1 VSHDAASAGAI
12 NDLDRWIR
20 GEFTELN
27 TELEEIYFAEKAVI
41 LNDRADVDDLGRA
54 LVRDGGS
61 LISRVAERR
70 ELPTDPAARYELLG
84 MVGFYLGACRRH
96 EVGPDQSQVAPLA
109 QALSSSL
116 GVAPRFSSAHQH
128 IHNRAVGGAFNSF
141 TTLASE
147 RVFLTYNGLAVMAYR
162 RAAHALLSVPA
173 LGVSNPLAT
182 YHLADAV
189 AALRDVMRYSQALA
203 DELDRDRF
211 FYNIRP
217 YFKSYR
223 VGSQEF
229 RGANAGDFA
238 AINAI
243 DVLLGLCSPHDP
255 FYQWVTT
262 DKYPYV
268 APEDQKLLRALVT
281 TESLLN
287 MILCE
292 FEAGAPSPPLRE
304 NAELLLAACRQHG
317 AATVFHHNKLVAPFL
332 QEPAADAPQER
343 RSDMTASG
351 PPLEA
356 VIETLARLRDLR
368 AARQRPGLVTARTAL
383 DRVRALLDESDEQ
396 ATLVEGGVGT
406 DTPGAQG
413 DAVRSGHGRTAVQS
427 RS

>member
-1 VSHDAASAGAI
+1 MCGLRLAVSKGAHVSPI
-12 NDLDRWIR
+12 DDLERWIR

-27 TELEEIYFAEKAVI
+27 TELEELYFAEKAIV
-41 LNDRADVDDLGRA
+41 LQDRADVDALGRV
-54 LVRDGGS
+54 LVRDGGA
-61 LISRVAERR
+61 LIGKVAEQRV
-70 ELPTDPAARYELLG
+70 LPQDPDVRYELLG

-96 EVGPDQSQVAPLA
+96 EVEPDQAQVAPLA
-109 QALSSSL
+109 QALSASL

-128 IHNRAVGGAFNSF
+128 IHNRAVGGAFYSF
-141 TTLASE
+141 TTLDSE
-147 RVFLTYNGLAVMAYR
+147 RVFLTYNGLSVMAYR
-162 RAAHALLSVPA
+162 RAAHALLGVPA

-189 AALRDVMRYSQALA
+189 AALQDVLRYSRALA
-203 DELDRDRF
+203 AELDPDRF

-223 VGSQEF
+223 VGSREF

-255 FYQWVTT
+255 FYQWVTA

-268 APEDQKLLRALVT
+268 APEDQKLLRGLVT
-281 TESLLN
+281 TESLLTT
-287 MILCE
+287 IVREL
-292 FEAGAPSPPLRE
+292 EAGTTSAPLRE

-317 AATVFHHNKLVAPFL
+317 AATVFHHNKLVVPFL
-332 QEPAADAPQER
+332 QEPAAFAPQER
-343 RSDMTASG
+343 QSDMTASG

-368 AARQRPGLVTARTAL
+368 AARERPGLVTARPAL
-383 DRVRALLDESDEQ
+383 ERVRALLGGESHDSC
-396 ATLVEGGVGT
+396 
-406 DTPGAQG
+406 P
-413 DAVRSGHGRTAVQS
+413 VRELNSS
-427 RS
+427 SC

>member
-1 VSHDAASAGAI
+1 MTHDAI
-12 NDLDRWIR
+12 DDLDRWIR

-27 TELEEIYFAEKAVI
+27 TELEEIYFAEKAII
-41 LNDRADVDDLGRA
+41 LEDRAEVAALNRV

-70 ELPTDPAARYELLG
+70 ELPRDPESRYELLG

-96 EVGPDQSQVAPLA
+96 EVEPDQSQVAPLA
-109 QALSSSL
+109 RALSSSL

-128 IHNRAVGGAFNSF
+128 IHNRAVGGAFNTF

-147 RVFLTYNGLAVMAYR
+147 RIFLTYNGLAVMAYR
-162 RAAHALLSVPA
+162 RAANALLSVPS
-173 LGVSNPLAT
+173 LGMSNPLTT
-182 YHLADAV
+182 YQLADAV
-189 AALRDVMRYSQALA
+189 AALRDVLRYGRTLA
-203 DELDRDRF
+203 AELEPDRF

-223 VGSQEF
+223 VGSEEF

-255 FYQWVTT
+255 FYQWVTA

-268 APEDQKLLRALVT
+268 APEDQKLLRKLAT
-281 TESLLN
+281 TESLLSKV
-287 MILCE
+287 IRELE
-292 FEAGAPSPPLRE
+292 TGTPSPPLWE
-304 NAELLLAACRQHG
+304 NAELLLATCRQHG
-317 AATVFHHNKLVAPFL
+317 AATVFHHNKLVLPFL
-332 QEPAADAPQER
+332 QEPAADAPRER
-343 RSDMTASG
+343 HSDMTASG

-368 AARQRPGLVTARTAL
+368 AARERPGLKTARKRL
-383 DRVRALLDESDEQ
+383 DHVRTLLDDNAAAQEQ
-396 ATLVEGGVGT
+396 V
-406 DTPGAQG
+406 
-413 DAVRSGHGRTAVQS
+413 VRSGHGRATVES

>member
-1 VSHDAASAGAI
+1 MSHGGAI
-12 NDLDRWIR
+12 DDLDRWIR
-20 GEFTELN
+20 GEFTVLN
-27 TELEEIYFAEKAVI
+27 TELEELYFAEKAII
-41 LNDRADVDDLGRA
+41 LHDRAEVDDLTRT
-54 LVRDGGS
+54 LLRDGES
-61 LISRVAERR
+61 LISRIS
-70 ELPTDPAARYELLG
+70 ELPRDPDARYELLG

-96 EVGPDQSQVAPLA
+96 EVEPDQSKVAPLA

-141 TTLASE
+141 TTLADE
-147 RVFLTYNGLAVMAYR
+147 RIFLTYNGLAVMAYR

-182 YHLADAV
+182 YHLVDAV
-189 AALRDVMRYSQALA
+189 AALRDVLRYSQALA
-203 DELDRDRF
+203 EELDPDRF

-255 FYQWVTT
+255 FYQWVTA

-268 APEDQKLLRALVT
+268 APEDQELLRTLVT
-281 TESLLN
+281 TESLLS
-287 MILCE
+287 MIVREL
-292 FEAGAPSPPLRE
+292 EAGTPSAPLRQ

-317 AATVFHHNKLVAPFL
+317 AATVFHHQKLVIPFL
-332 QEPAADAPQER
+332 REPAAGAPPER
-343 RSDMTASG
+343 HSDMTASG

-368 AARQRPGLVTARTAL
+368 AARQRPGLTTARPAL
-383 DRVRALLDESDEQ
+383 DRVQALLDSGEREASVGGR
-396 ATLVEGGVGT
+396 VEP
-406 DTPGAQG
+406 DH
-413 DAVRSGHGRTAVQS
+413 AVRSGHGRTAVQS